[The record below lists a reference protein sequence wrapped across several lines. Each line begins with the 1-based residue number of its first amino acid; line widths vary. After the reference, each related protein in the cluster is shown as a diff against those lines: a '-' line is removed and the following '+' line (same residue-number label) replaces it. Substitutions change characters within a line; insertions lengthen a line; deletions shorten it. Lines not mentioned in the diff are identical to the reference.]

1 MAAAIALLYAQAMC
15 DLALPDYMSDL
26 INKGILNRDL
36 TFLAKTGMIMLLIVC
51 LGAACSVTVSFIS
64 SRVAA
69 GLGRRLRKDVYTKVG
84 TFSNIEFD
92 RFTTSSLITRTTND
106 ITQIQTMMVFLIRL
120 VFYAP
125 IMAIGALLHALD
137 TNANMTWIIALAV
150 SIMSALITFAIVV
163 AVPKF
168 KIIQSLIDKLNL
180 VVRENLDGMLVIR
193 AFNTQT
199 FEENRFDNVNKELTN
214 TNLFVNRTM
223 ALMMPTIMIVMNLI
237 TVLIVWVGSNQVSEF
252 KMDVGSMMAYMQYV
266 MQVLMSFMMMS
277 MMFIMLP
284 RAAVS
289 ANRIA
294 DVLET
299 EPSITDNALLE
310 RRDESMMK
318 RSPAKKR
325 RNGRNTEIR
334 TFSDRTNPISRH
346 GGHSN
351 DAQPL
356 TDHTKVISG
365 EHSLNPKARLNAG
378 LATAALGYSGGR
390 HDIQLSSDHSNAV
403 PEHDHHRP
411 GAQPFV
417 NQTNAALGPEGELEF
432 RNVSFAYPDAQDMV
446 LNNVSFIAKPGETT
460 VIIGSTGSGKSTIVN
475 LIPRF
480 YDVTAGDILIN
491 GISIRAISLKE
502 LRRQLGFTPQKS
514 VLFSGSI
521 RSNLEFADQDA
532 SVDDLWLAAEISQ
545 ATEFIEA
552 NAEGIDAEI
561 SQGGTNVSGGQRQRL
576 SIARALVRKPQFY
589 IFDDSFSALDFK
601 TDMALRTALK
611 RETGGSTVITVT
623 QRVST
628 AMNAEKI
635 IVMDH
640 GKVVGCGKHR
650 ELLGN
655 CSVYQEI
662 AYSQLSEEDLA

>member
-26 INKGILNRDL
+26 INKGILSRDL
-36 TFLAKTGMIMLLIVC
+36 TFIAKTGMTMLLIVC

-84 TFSNIEFD
+84 TFSNVEFD

-137 TNANMTWIIALAV
+137 TNANMTWIIVLAV
-150 SIMSALITFAIVV
+150 SIMSTLIIFAIAV

-199 FEENRFDNVNKELTN
+199 FEENRFDDVNKELTN

-223 ALMMPTIMIVMNLI
+223 ALMMPTIMVVMNLI

-310 RRDESMMK
+310 RRDESIME
-318 RSPAKKR
+318 RLPAKKR
-325 RNGRNTEIR
+325 RSVRSAEIR
-334 TFSDRTNPISRH
+334 THDDRTSMVPGQSGFDPDI
-346 GGHSN
+346 
-351 DAQPL
+351 QP
-356 TDHTKVISG
+356 
-365 EHSLNPKARLNAG
+365 NASHAN
-378 LATAALGYSGGR
+378 ATPR
-390 HDIQLSSDHSNAV
+390 HD
-403 PEHDHHRP
+403 
-411 GAQPFV
+411 
-417 NQTNAALGPEGELEF
+417 GELEF
-432 RNVSFAYPDAQDMV
+432 RNVSFAYPNAQDMV
-446 LNNVSFIAKPGETT
+446 LNNISFVAKPCETT

-491 GISIRAISLKE
+491 GISIRAVSLKE

-532 SVDDLWLAAEISQ
+532 SVEDLRLAAEISQ

-552 NAEGIDAEI
+552 KAEGLDAEI

-601 TDMALRTALK
+601 TDTALRTALK
-611 RETGGSTVITVT
+611 KETGGSTVITIT

-628 AMNAEKI
+628 AMNAEQI
-635 IVMDH
+635 IVLDH